1 MRQDFTRSV
10 RLRIGIFGIS
20 LGTVWHRGCQVGSG
34 WLGGP
39 LEVLEMVPD
48 ERLTTEEILQ
58 IHIEIRDE
66 HLITGWRRTH
76 HGEGMTQP

>member
-1 MRQDFTRSV
+1 MAYLASAWAPYGTVAV
-10 RLRIGIFGIS
+10 RLA
-20 LGTVWHRGCQVGSG
+20 QVGSG